1 MQNNIESKNEFSDIL
16 QNLREHIRR
25 THEFINNANG
35 SQILNQELE
44 SHIRELEKLA
54 KVFENA

>member
-1 MQNNIESKNEFSDIL
+1 MQNNIKSKNEFSDIL

-25 THEFINNANG
+25 THGFINVANG

-44 SHIRELEKLA
+44 SLIRELENLA
-54 KVFENA
+54 KALENA